1 MIRVTH
7 DLACSTREYTI
18 EKELQHTTRYL
29 LTFEFK
35 QFKLLNL
42 TSYGKITQSQ
52 SIPTIR
58 TLHATLSSSYHKL
71 QRYSTYL
78 LVKKGQ
84 SIVLYLY
91 VLTIP
96 RCEVPFFRYFGCFEE
111 FDDYPPYDEFSDEST
126 VFSLESAAKLVIEVK
141 Y

>member
-18 EKELQHTTRYL
+18 EKEPQHTTRYL

-58 TLHATLSSSYHKL
+58 GLHATLSSPYHKL
-71 QRYSTYL
+71 QRYSMYL

-84 SIVLYLY
+84 SIV
-91 VLTIP
+91 VLVHTHYSSSRSSFLP
-96 RCEVPFFRYFGCFEE
+96 LFRVFRTSGKLHIHLGHLGH
-111 FDDYPPYDEFSDEST
+111 FD
-126 VFSLESAAKLVIEVK
+126 K
-141 Y
+141 